1 MELEQR
7 IKALEYELKILKN
20 EIQRTLLDIQVQV
33 LTHYYPTLRAEDTEP
48 SEGTQQALDTLR
60 AKQVSV
66 SPPATPV
73 AKRVS
78 LDEIR
83 AAQRNGKAAS
93 GANAPGNAIDPK
105 LSGWVDNLA
114 SRIGR
119 ERAVALI
126 EGCVRRGILAVES
139 KAALTQIASHHAA
152 EAPGSVS
159 AREVLPTLLNLYT
172 LMGRTPDVEEALA
185 LIEEAGRG

>member
-20 EIQRTLLDIQVQV
+20 EIQRTLLDIQEQV

-60 AKQVSV
+60 AKQVSL

-73 AKRVS
+73 AKKVS

-83 AAQRNGKAAS
+83 AAQRNGKA
-93 GANAPGNAIDPK
+93 APGNAIDPK

-114 SRIGR
+114 SRIGS